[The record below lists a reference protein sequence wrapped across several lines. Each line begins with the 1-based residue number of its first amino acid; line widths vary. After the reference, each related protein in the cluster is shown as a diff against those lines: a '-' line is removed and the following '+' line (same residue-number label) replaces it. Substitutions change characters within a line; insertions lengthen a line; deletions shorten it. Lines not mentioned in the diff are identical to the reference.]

1 MLHKRKTILVI
12 DDSSTIRAF
21 VAGLLS
27 KNGFQTLEAETMES
41 VFADMARMHFD
52 LAVIDIF
59 MPGMGGIAGIAKV
72 KECWPDIKIIA
83 ISAGVDGIQVSNHGA
98 RQFDG
103 TPGAIDSL
111 PSIVER
117 VNGRVAIL
125 FDSGVRS
132 GLDIIRA
139 LALGADFVLLGRAFL
154 MGVAAL
160 GAPPYS

>member
-1 MLHKRKTILVI
+1 TMLHKRKTILVI

-83 ISAGVDGIQVSNHGA
+83 ISAGVDEMDKN
-98 RQFDG
+98 
-103 TPGAIDSL
+103 
-111 PSIVER
+111 
-117 VNGRVAIL
+117 
-125 FDSGVRS
+125 
-132 GLDIIRA
+132 RA
-139 LALGADFVLLGRAFL
+139 LKAATLQGADQALAKPFTDDEMIAAVDGLLEAEEAIA
-154 MGVAAL
+154 V
-160 GAPPYS
+160 

>member
-83 ISAGVDGIQVSNHGA
+83 ISAGVDEMDKN
-98 RQFDG
+98 
-103 TPGAIDSL
+103 
-111 PSIVER
+111 
-117 VNGRVAIL
+117 
-125 FDSGVRS
+125 
-132 GLDIIRA
+132 RA
-139 LALGADFVLLGRAFL
+139 LKAATLQGADQALAKPFTDDEMIAAVDGLLEAEEAIA
-154 MGVAAL
+154 V
-160 GAPPYS
+160 

>member
-83 ISAGVDGIQVSNHGA
+83 ISAGVDEM
-98 RQFDG
+98 DK
-103 TPGAIDSL
+103 
-111 PSIVER
+111 
-117 VNGRVAIL
+117 
-125 FDSGVRS
+125 
-132 GLDIIRA
+132 IRA
-139 LALGADFVLLGRAFL
+139 LKAATLQGADQALAKPFTDDEMIAAVDGLLEAEEAIA
-154 MGVAAL
+154 V
-160 GAPPYS
+160 

>member
-83 ISAGVDGIQVSNHGA
+83 ISAGVDEMDKN
-98 RQFDG
+98 
-103 TPGAIDSL
+103 
-111 PSIVER
+111 
-117 VNGRVAIL
+117 
-125 FDSGVRS
+125 
-132 GLDIIRA
+132 RA
-139 LALGADFVLLGRAFL
+139 LKAATLQGADQALAKPFTDDEMIAAVDELLEAEEAIA
-154 MGVAAL
+154 V
-160 GAPPYS
+160 

>member
-83 ISAGVDGIQVSNHGA
+83 ISAGVDEMDRN
-98 RQFDG
+98 
-103 TPGAIDSL
+103 
-111 PSIVER
+111 
-117 VNGRVAIL
+117 
-125 FDSGVRS
+125 
-132 GLDIIRA
+132 RA
-139 LALGADFVLLGRAFL
+139 LKAATLQGADQALAKPFTDDEMIAAVDGLLEAEEAIA
-154 MGVAAL
+154 V
-160 GAPPYS
+160 

>member
-83 ISAGVDGIQVSNHGA
+83 ISAGVDEMDKN
-98 RQFDG
+98 
-103 TPGAIDSL
+103 
-111 PSIVER
+111 
-117 VNGRVAIL
+117 
-125 FDSGVRS
+125 
-132 GLDIIRA
+132 RA
-139 LALGADFVLLGRAFL
+139 LKAATLQGADQ
-154 MGVAAL
+154 AL
-160 GAPPYS
+160 ANRSPMTK